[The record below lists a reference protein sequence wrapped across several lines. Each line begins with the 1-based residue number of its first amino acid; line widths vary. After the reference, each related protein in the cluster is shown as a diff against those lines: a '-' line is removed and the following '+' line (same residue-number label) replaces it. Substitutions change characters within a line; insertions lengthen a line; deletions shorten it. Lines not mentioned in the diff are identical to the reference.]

1 MAARAIE
8 TPKNG
13 VTKAIVTMR
22 KRHSKAARGKGSK
35 QSRPKGGQQA
45 RKLAGR
51 LLSGRSGEARDRAR
65 EVKSLMRRNL
75 KLSLTRAAK
84 LKKVKPS
91 TVLKYYG
98 SDFRKSAGHFRV
110 SKGDRRAETVYVPD
124 SHGQIVPRE
133 TKSSAERSEANEF
146 LRELGRYTR
155 NKPNNL
161 ADWKNR
167 TIGGIDLLTD
177 PATIRVAEPVLS
189 DFSLY
194 RGIGGN

>member
-1 MAARAIE
+1 V
-8 TPKNG
+8 K
-13 VTKAIVTMR
+13 KR
-22 KRHSKAARGKGSK
+22 KRASKTARGKGS
-35 QSRPKGGQQA
+35 RRHF
-45 RKLAGR
+45 RKAGRHSSNLAGEA
-51 LLSGRSGEARDRAR
+51 LSARSDAARDRAR
-65 EVKSLMRRNL
+65 QVRLAMRHNPE
-75 KLSLTRAAK
+75 LSLSRAAR

-98 SDFRKSAGHFRV
+98 SDFRKSAGQFQV

-133 TKSSAERSEANEF
+133 TKSSAERSEASEF
-146 LRELGRYTR
+146 LRELNRYTHG
-155 NKPNNL
+155 KPNNL